1 MSSCNK
7 IKKMVNKKH
16 PNQFRLLFISLR
28 PHQWTKNLAIFAAI
42 TFNGQLF
49 NINLFSSTTLGFVT
63 FCLLS
68 SASYLFNDIIDAP
81 HDRLHPLKKSRP
93 IACGDLKINT
103 AFQYALFLLIA
114 GLILAF
120 LLSSSF
126 FIIALIFIILHL
138 AYSLILKKHALFDIL
153 GIAVSFILRVYSG
166 EVLTAYHIPIWLMLS
181 VIFLALFIA
190 SGKRRSELVKR
201 GSKTRPALVEY
212 QEKLLD
218 FYLSTFANATL
229 LCYSL
234 FTFTAQPPI
243 FREKIF
249 QFLLSNYPKI
259 LDRKW
264 LMATIPFVILG
275 IMRYAQMIYLDQ
287 AGEQP
292 ERALISDRLL
302 LLTILGWGI
311 TAVILIY
318 VL

>member
-1 MSSCNK
+1 
-7 IKKMVNKKH
+7 MVKKKH
-16 PNQFRLLFISLR
+16 LNQLKPLISSLR
-28 PHQWTKNLAIFAAI
+28 LHQWIKNLAIFAAI
-42 TFNGQLF
+42 IFNGQLF
-49 NINLFSSTTLGFVT
+49 NVNLFYSTVLGFIT
-63 FCLLS
+63 LCLLS

-81 HDRLHPLKKSRP
+81 YDRLHPLKKSRP
-93 IACGDLKINT
+93 IACGDLTINT
-103 AFQYALFLLIA
+103 AFQYTLLLLIA

-120 LLSSSF
+120 FLSRSF
-126 FIIALIFIILHL
+126 FIIALIFITLHL
-138 AYSLILKKHALFDIL
+138 AYSLVLKKHALFDIL
-153 GIAVSFILRVYSG
+153 SIAASFILRVYSG

-181 VIFLALFIA
+181 VVFLSLFIA
-190 SGKRRSELVKR
+190 SGKRRSEFVKR
-201 GSKTRPALVEY
+201 GSKTRPVLVKY

-234 FTFTAQPPI
+234 FAFTARPPI

-275 IMRYAQMIYLDQ
+275 IMRYAQMIYLAQ
-287 AGEQP
+287 SGEQP
-292 ERALISDRLL
+292 EKVLASDHLL
-302 LLTILGWGI
+302 LLTILGWGTTVI
-311 TAVILIY
+311 ILIY

>member
-1 MSSCNK
+1 MA
-7 IKKMVNKKH
+7 NKKH
-16 PNQFRLLFISLR
+16 LNQLKPLIISFR
-28 PHQWTKNLAIFAAI
+28 PHQWIKNLSIFAAI
-42 TFNGQLF
+42 IFNGQLF
-49 NINLFSSTTLGFVT
+49 NIDLFYSTTLGFIT
-63 FCLLS
+63 LCLLS

-81 HDRLHPLKKSRP
+81 YDRLHPLKKSRP
-93 IACGDLKINT
+93 IACGSLKINT
-103 AFQYALFLLIA
+103 AFQYALLFLIA

-120 LLSSSF
+120 FLNRSF
-126 FIIALIFIILHL
+126 FIIALAFITLHL

-153 GIAVSFILRVYSG
+153 GIAASFILRAYSG
-166 EVLTAYHIPIWLMLS
+166 EALTAYHIPIWLMLS
-181 VIFLALFIA
+181 VVFLSLFIA

-201 GSKTRPALVEY
+201 GSKTRPVLIKY

-229 LCYSL
+229 ICYSL
-234 FTFTAQPPI
+234 FTFTAQSTI

-275 IMRYAQMIYLDQ
+275 IMRYAQMIYLAQ
-287 AGEQP
+287 KGEQP
-292 ERALISDRLL
+292 EKALVADRLL
-302 LLTILGWGI
+302 LLTILGWG
-311 TAVILIY
+311 TTVVTLIY